1 MLAETVTGYIG
12 QILDECE
19 LDGKAIKLL
28 TELYNEALMEMR
40 TDELEHLN
48 NLLQEKHGE
57 DITVKICSYEED
69 DGSTKYYHTSAKY
82 GNSNSYN
89 TPQEAY
95 KAADAYLCS
104 L

>member
-12 QILDECE
+12 QVLDECE

-40 TDELEHLN
+40 IDELESLN
-48 NLLQEKHGE
+48 KLLQAKHGE
-57 DITVKICSYEED
+57 DITVKIHSYEED
-69 DGSTKYYHTSAKY
+69 DGSIKYYYTSAKY
-82 GNSNSYN
+82 QNSNSYD
-89 TPQEAY
+89 TPKEAY